1 MYYWVLSQECMYLL
15 HNTCSWLVTCSTF
28 HCRIKTKSKA
38 KTCAQK
44 DKFQFLRRC
53 SRKFLRWAIKPTTCF
68 CMRYNRHV
76 CVKYFVIVDYRAFI
90 FHIKDYIT
98 KWWQWLLPSG
108 RTLCIENKFVGIF
121 FYFLAFTF
129 LLKLGQQFQNHT
141 LTLHKVVKH
150 KETVLKSDSI
160 SKYNVHVRSDYVSQW
175 FWILDSIYLHRLY
188 AYEYIR
194 TKELGTKL
202 CL

>member
-1 MYYWVLSQECMYLL
+1 M
-15 HNTCSWLVTCSTF
+15 
-28 HCRIKTKSKA
+28 
-38 KTCAQK
+38 
-44 DKFQFLRRC
+44 
-53 SRKFLRWAIKPTTCF
+53 
-68 CMRYNRHV
+68 
-76 CVKYFVIVDYRAFI
+76 
-90 FHIKDYIT
+90 
-98 KWWQWLLPSG
+98 PSG

-121 FYFLAFTF
+121 FNFLAFTF

-141 LTLHKVVKH
+141 LTLHKVVEH

-160 SKYNVHVRSDYVSQW
+160 SKYNVHVRSDYVSQS
-175 FWILDSIYLHRLY
+175 FWIIDSIYLHGLY

>member
-1 MYYWVLSQECMYLL
+1 MYYWVLSQECMYLK
-15 HNTCSWLVTCSTF
+15 HNTCSWLVTCSIF

-68 CMRYNRHV
+68 CMRCNRHV

-98 KWWQWLLPSG
+98 KWWQWLVPSG
-108 RTLCIENKFVGIF
+108 RTLCIENIFVGIF
-121 FYFLAFTF
+121 FLFSCLYIFIKIGPTVSEPYSYLTQGGWTQRSSVKKWFY
-129 LLKLGQQFQNHT
+129 LKIQCT
-141 LTLHKVVKH
+141 
-150 KETVLKSDSI
+150 
-160 SKYNVHVRSDYVSQW
+160 
-175 FWILDSIYLHRLY
+175 
-188 AYEYIR
+188 
-194 TKELGTKL
+194 
-202 CL
+202 CP